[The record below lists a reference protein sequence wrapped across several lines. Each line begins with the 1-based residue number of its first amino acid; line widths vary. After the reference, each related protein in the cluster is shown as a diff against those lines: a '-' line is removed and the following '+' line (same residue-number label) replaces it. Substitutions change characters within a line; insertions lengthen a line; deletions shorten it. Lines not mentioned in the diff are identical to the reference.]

1 MYLPTYP
8 DGARCSGRSRRFDD
22 GGMDLLIAHAAV
34 KTAHVGGRVRL
45 VC

>member
-1 MYLPTYP
+1 MYLLTYP
-8 DGARCSGRSRRFDD
+8 DGARCSGRSRRFD